1 MIAIYSKL
9 NRESRS
15 DPIRIARQALDVLST
30 TIERIEVRGES
41 AATERASLEALRTA
55 LANAQHGYV
64 PGLH

>member
-15 DPIRIARQALDVLST
+15 DPIRIARQALDVLNT

-41 AATERASLEALRTA
+41 AATERASLEALRAA
-55 LANAQHGYV
+55 LANAQNGYV